1 MPWSDNTVT
10 KASIDCQSIMRDQ
23 ANKIFLF
30 LAVILWWN
38 YLEKSMADPDMIP
51 KMMPSDDLINDE
63 LMNHFGG
70 KELE

>member
-1 MPWSDNTVT
+1 M
-10 KASIDCQSIMRDQ
+10 K
-23 ANKIFLF
+23 KISLG
-30 LAVILWWN
+30 VSPKH